1 MDLEQEWKNLS
12 VEFNSEVDKTTIA
25 NITIDEQSHSLLQ
38 DLLFKLKWKLRWIR
52 IIDVPIL
59 IMAFFAKGDLKYL
72 LVLSFITYEIFR
84 AMGINDLNKI
94 KTSVD
99 YNTNTKQVLI
109 DNLAAI
115 KRMLRGETIYGY
127 IFIPLAGPTGLL
139 AYRLYVHQT
148 FEKVFNLPHFFL
160 HAASLLLIGIPL
172 IYVAKKMNDSIFSAP
187 LKNLNEKIKSL
198 MD

>member
-12 VEFNSEVDKTTIA
+12 VEFNSEVEKTAIA
-25 NITIDEQSHSLLQ
+25 NITIDEKSHSLLQ

-52 IIDVPIL
+52 IIDIPTL
-59 IMAFFAKGDLKYL
+59 TMAFFVKGDLKYL
-72 LVLSFITYEIFR
+72 LVFSFITYEIFR
-84 AMGINDLNKI
+84 AMGLNNFKKI

-109 DNLAAI
+109 NNLTAI
-115 KRMLRGETIYGY
+115 KRILRGEIIYSY

-148 FEKVFNLPHFFL
+148 FEKVFSLPHFFIQMV
-160 HAASLLLIGIPL
+160 LLMLVGIPF
-172 IYVAKKMNDSIFSAP
+172 IYIGKKMNDSVFAKP
-187 LKNLNEKIKSL
+187 LKELNEKINGL

>member
-72 LVLSFITYEIFR
+72 LIFSFITYEIFR
-84 AMGINDLNKI
+84 AMGVNDLNKI

-115 KRMLRGETIYGY
+115 KRMLRGEIIYGY

-160 HAASLLLIGIPL
+160 HAALLSLIGIPL

>member
-12 VEFNSEVDKTTIA
+12 VEFNSEVEKTAIA
-25 NITIDEQSHSLLQ
+25 NITIDEKSHSLLQ

-52 IIDVPIL
+52 IIDIPTLTV
-59 IMAFFAKGDLKYL
+59 AFFVKGDLKYL
-72 LVLSFITYEIFR
+72 LVFSFITYEIFR
-84 AMGINDLNKI
+84 AMGLNDFKKI

-109 DNLAAI
+109 NNLAAI
-115 KRMLRGETIYGY
+115 KRILRGEIIYSY

-148 FEKVFNLPHFFL
+148 FEKVFSLPHFFIQMV
-160 HAASLLLIGIPL
+160 LLMLVGIPF
-172 IYVAKKMNDSIFSAP
+172 IYIGKKMNDSIFAKP
-187 LKNLNEKIKSL
+187 LKELNEKINGL